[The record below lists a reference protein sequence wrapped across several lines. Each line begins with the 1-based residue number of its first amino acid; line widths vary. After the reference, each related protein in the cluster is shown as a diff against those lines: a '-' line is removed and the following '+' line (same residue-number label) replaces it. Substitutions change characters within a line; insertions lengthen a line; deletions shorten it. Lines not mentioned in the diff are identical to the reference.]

1 MSGGAGTLAVIYAPV
16 CRLADFGYSRFFRTE
31 GPEGMEIN
39 NMLDSAAGTPVYMA
53 PEALACVVEQN
64 AHYNQLV
71 DIWSAGAIIYRV
83 VVGKSTSKQ

>member
-1 MSGGAGTLAVIYAPV
+1 MYPLVLITCLQCIYDG
-16 CRLADFGYSRFFRTE
+16 RLADFGYSRFFKTE
-31 GPEGMEIN
+31 GPEGFEIN

-83 VVGKSTSKQ
+83 VVGEITY